1 MAQPPKAP
9 TFVPRQS
16 SPRCIFGADPNLTR
30 LNPGNVC
37 AIAQLGA
44 GHPPLLPRQE
54 DMGTQLGLGWL
65 PQLGKVASDLHA
77 SLSGL

>member
-37 AIAQLGA
+37 AIAQLGRA
-44 GHPPLLPRQE
+44 PILVAGARRYGHPAQTPV
-54 DMGTQLGLGWL
+54 G
-65 PQLGKVASDLHA
+65 A
-77 SLSGL
+77 LS